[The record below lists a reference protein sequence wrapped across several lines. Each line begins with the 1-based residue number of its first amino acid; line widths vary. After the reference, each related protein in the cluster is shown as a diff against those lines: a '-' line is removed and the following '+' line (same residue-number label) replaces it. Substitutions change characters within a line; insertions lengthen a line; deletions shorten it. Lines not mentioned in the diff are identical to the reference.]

1 MNKPARIPNRHIMAV
16 ALLLALGMLLG
27 ACARGVGYPAAPSRV
42 AAADEDRYLI
52 GPGDNLEIVVW
63 GNPEVSRGVV
73 VPPDGV
79 ITTPLVEDLPATGKT
94 GTELA
99 REVEDALSRYIRE
112 PVVTVIVSGFVGPFE
127 RQIRVVGEAAEPQA
141 LQYREDITVMDVMI
155 EVGGLTEFA
164 AGNRA
169 TILRHENGERRQ
181 YSVRLEDLLKEGD
194 ISANVPMLPGDVL
207 IIPESLF

>member
-1 MNKPARIPNRHIMAV
+1 MNKRANIIPRRRWQAV
-16 ALLLALGMLLG
+16 LLLGCGLLLG
-27 ACARGVGYPAAPSRV
+27 ACAGGFQPAPEEV
-42 AAADEDRYLI
+42 AEADEDRYLI

-63 GNPEVSRGVV
+63 DNPEVSRGVV

-99 REVEDALSRYIRE
+99 REIEQELSQYIRE
-112 PVVTVIVSGFVGPFE
+112 PVVTVIVSGFVGPFD

-141 LQYREDITVMDVMI
+141 LQDREDITVMDVMI
-155 EVGGLTEFA
+155 QVGGLTEFA

-169 TILRHENGERRQ
+169 TILRREDGERQQ

-194 ISANVPMLPGDVL
+194 VSANVPMLPGDVL

>member
-1 MNKPARIPNRHIMAV
+1 MNKRANIIPRRRWQAV
-16 ALLLALGMLLG
+16 LLLGCGLLLG
-27 ACARGVGYPAAPSRV
+27 ACVGGFQPAPEEV
-42 AAADEDRYLI
+42 AEADEDRYLI

-63 GNPEVSRGVV
+63 DNPEVSRGVV

-99 REVEDALSRYIRE
+99 REIEQELSQYIRE
-112 PVVTVIVSGFVGPFE
+112 PVVTVIVSGFVGPFD

-155 EVGGLTEFA
+155 QVGGLTEFA

-169 TILRHENGERRQ
+169 TILRREDGERQQ

-194 ISANVPMLPGDVL
+194 VSANVPMLPGDVL

>member
-1 MNKPARIPNRHIMAV
+1 MKERANNVPCRLATV
-16 ALLLALGMLLG
+16 AMLIGLGVLLG
-27 ACARGVGYPAAPSRV
+27 ACAGGSYPAAPDDV
-42 AAADEDRYLI
+42 PAAEEDRYII
-52 GPGDNLEIVVW
+52 GPGDNLEVVVW
-63 GNPEVSRGVV
+63 GNPEVSTGVV

-99 REVEDALSRYIRE
+99 RQIEDELSEYIRD
-112 PVVTVIVSGFVGPFE
+112 PVVTVIVSGFVGPFD

-169 TILRHENGERRQ
+169 TILRHEDGERQQ
-181 YSVRLEDLLKEGD
+181 YSVRLEDLIREGD
-194 ISANVPMLPGDVL
+194 VSANVPMLPGDVL

>member
-1 MNKPARIPNRHIMAV
+1 MNKRANILNRRVICVAPLLAL
-16 ALLLALGMLLG
+16 ALLLGG
-27 ACARGVGYPAAPSRV
+27 CAGPGHPPAPGRV
-42 AAADEDRYLI
+42 AAAEEDRYII
-52 GPGDNLEIVVW
+52 GPGDNLEVIVW

-99 REVEDALSRYIRE
+99 REIERELSRYIRE
-112 PVVTVIVSGFVGPFE
+112 PVVTVILTGFVGPFQ
-127 RQIRVVGEAAEPQA
+127 RQIRVVGEAAQPQA

-169 TILRHENGERRQ
+169 TILRHEDGARNQ
-181 YSVRLEDLLKEGD
+181 YSVRLDDLLKEGD
-194 ISANVPMLPGDVL
+194 VSANVPMLPGDVL

>member
-1 MNKPARIPNRHIMAV
+1 MKERANNIPSRLVKWVMV
-16 ALLLALGMLLG
+16 LGLGVLLG
-27 ACARGVGYPAAPSRV
+27 ACAGGNYPPAPSNVPAAE
-42 AAADEDRYLI
+42 EDRYLI

-79 ITTPLVEDLPATGKT
+79 ISTPLVEDLPATGKT

-99 REVEDALSRYIRE
+99 RDIEDELSRYIRE
-112 PVVTVIVSGFVGPFE
+112 PVVTVIVSGFVGPFD

-155 EVGGLTEFA
+155 QVGGLTEFA

-169 TILRHENGERRQ
+169 TILREVDGERRQ
-181 YSVRLEDLLKEGD
+181 YNVRLDDLLKEGD
-194 ISANVPMLPGDVL
+194 VSANVPMLPGDVL